1 MGTILSPLPLHVMLG
16 MLVLVMAHVP
26 LHATSKVV
34 QENTHATSIP
44 PFSNISSFDFRFNIE
59 INILTD
65 MN

>member
-1 MGTILSPLPLHVMLG
+1 MLG

-59 INILTD
+59 INILTG